1 MKRVVLFFLFLLLV
15 IHSASAQSLITI
27 DVQENGNAI
36 WTMEEYLPLVS
47 QEEIDEWE
55 EFIHNGQDIEQYKS
69 DIEEFR
75 IRIDWFLSSAEEYS
89 NRPMDAKNFKISYD
103 TAKTLS
109 GTFGIVRFSFEWIN
123 FSRTESD
130 KFFIGDVFSEGMI
143 LSYDNVLII
152 NIPMGYE
159 VESVSP
165 DFDERDGNRLIWDGT
180 LARSFDKG
188 EPALVLSR
196 EKTDTGMLVLASVMV
211 ILATGA
217 SVLLFKRKKS
227 FISSTKNDIYP
238 ILSPDATEVLGDE
251 EMIEQI
257 LIRSGGQMYQSEIVK
272 LSGLSKSKI
281 SILLSKMKKDGM
293 IIKIKKGKDNIIR
306 LVNDNQT

>member
-15 IHSASAQSLITI
+15 IQSASAQSLIII

-36 WTMEEYLPLVS
+36 WTMEEYLPLAS

-55 EFIHNGQDIEQYKS
+55 EFIQNGQDTEQYQN

-75 IRIDWFLSSAEEYS
+75 IKIDWFLSSAEESS

-109 GTFGIVRFSFEWIN
+109 GTFGIVRFSFEWMD
-123 FSRTESD
+123 FSRTESG
-130 KFFIGDVFSEGMI
+130 KIFIGDVFSEGMI
-143 LSYDNVLII
+143 LSSDNVLII
-152 NIPMGYE
+152 NIPMGYK

-165 DFDERDGNRLIWDGT
+165 DFDERDGNGLIWDGT

-196 EKTDTGMLVLASVMV
+196 EKTDTGIWVLVLALV
-211 ILATGA
+211 ILAAAA
-217 SVLLFKRKKS
+217 SVILFKRKKS
-227 FISSTKNDIYP
+227 SISGTENNADP
-238 ILSPDATEVLGDE
+238 ILSPMATEVLEDE

-272 LSGLSKSKI
+272 QSGLSKSKI
-281 SILLSKMKKDGM
+281 SIVLSKMKEDGI
-293 IIKIKKGKDNIIR
+293 IIKIKKGKGNIIR
-306 LVNDNQT
+306 LVNE

>member
-1 MKRVVLFFLFLLLV
+1 
-15 IHSASAQSLITI
+15 
-27 DVQENGNAI
+27 
-36 WTMEEYLPLVS
+36 MEEYLPLVS

-196 EKTDTGMLVLASVMV
+196 EKNRYGNVGTG
-211 ILATGA
+211 
-217 SVLLFKRKKS
+217 
-227 FISSTKNDIYP
+227 ISNGY
-238 ILSPDATEVLGDE
+238 
-251 EMIEQI
+251 
-257 LIRSGGQMYQSEIVK
+257 SGYWCICA
-272 LSGLSKSKI
+272 
-281 SILLSKMKKDGM
+281 
-293 IIKIKKGKDNIIR
+293 II
-306 LVNDNQT
+306 QT